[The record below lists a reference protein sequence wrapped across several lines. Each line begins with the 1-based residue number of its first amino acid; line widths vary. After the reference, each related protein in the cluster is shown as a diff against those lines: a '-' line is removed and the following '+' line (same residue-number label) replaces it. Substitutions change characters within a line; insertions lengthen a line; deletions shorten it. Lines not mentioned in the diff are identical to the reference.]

1 MFTTMIMGQ
10 SIMIPDHLIV
20 PCKKCGAKNRVPS
33 NRSKDKPICGRCHS
47 PLSLSD
53 AYPSHPVD
61 VTDKTFRDEVL
72 NFPGSVVAFFWA
84 SWCTYCRTLMPVI
97 TELSKKYAGKIK
109 FARIQTDH
117 NQAMSDQYDVL
128 SLPTL
133 ILFKNGRQ
141 VNRVTGSVPRA
152 QLEYQLAPLL

>member
-1 MFTTMIMGQ
+1 MNQ
-10 SIMIPDHLIV
+10 ENLIV
-20 PCKKCGAKNRVPS
+20 PCRNCGAKNRIPT
-33 NRSKDKPICGRCHS
+33 NRLKDKPICGRCRS
-47 PLSLSD
+47 PLSPSA
-53 AYPSHPVD
+53 AYPPHAVD

-72 NFPGSVVAFFWA
+72 NFPGSAVAFFWA
-84 SWCTYCRTLMPVI
+84 SWCTYCQTLMPVI

-117 NQAMSDQYDVL
+117 NQATSNQYDVL

-141 VNRVTGSVPRA
+141 VNRLTGSLPRD

>member
-1 MFTTMIMGQ
+1 MNQ
-10 SIMIPDHLIV
+10 DNLIV
-20 PCKKCGAKNRVPS
+20 PCRNCGAKNRIPT
-33 NRSKDKPICGRCHS
+33 NRLKDKPICGRCHS
-47 PLSLSD
+47 SLSPSA

-61 VTDKTFRDEVL
+61 VTDRTFRDEVL

-84 SWCTYCRTLMPVI
+84 SWCTYCQTLMPVI

-117 NQAMSDQYDVL
+117 NQATSNQYDVL

-133 ILFKNGRQ
+133 ILFKNGTQ
-141 VNRVTGSVPRA
+141 VNRLTGSLPRD

>member
-1 MFTTMIMGQ
+1 MN
-10 SIMIPDHLIV
+10 PDDFIV
-20 PCKKCGAKNRVPS
+20 PCKNCGAKNRIPS
-33 NRSKDKPICGRCHS
+33 NRSKDKPICGRCRS

-53 AYPSHPVD
+53 TYPPDPVD
-61 VTDKTFRDEVL
+61 VTDRTFRDEVL

-117 NQAMSDQYDVL
+117 NQATSNQYDVL

-133 ILFKNGRQ
+133 ILFKRGQ
-141 VNRVTGSVPRA
+141 QINRVTGSIPRA
-152 QLEYQLAPLL
+152 QLEYQLSPLL

>member
-1 MFTTMIMGQ
+1 M
-10 SIMIPDHLIV
+10 P
-20 PCKKCGAKNRVPS
+20 KNRMGDRAV
-33 NRSKDKPICGRCHS
+33 CGRCRS
-47 PLSLSD
+47 PLTANTYFPELALD
-53 AYPSHPVD
+53 VD
-61 VTDKTFRDEVL
+61 DRTFGNEVL
-72 NFPGSVVAFFWA
+72 NFPGSAVAFFWA
-84 SWCTYCRTLMPVI
+84 SWCTYCQTLMPVI

-117 NQAMSDQYDVL
+117 NQATSNQYDVL

-141 VNRVTGSVPRA
+141 VNRLTGSLPRD